1 MNTFAR
7 IESACTFR
15 DGLSFLIKSISF
27 IRQIELLNATTK
39 NQLFQFNGNLEDKL
53 DQDGKL
59 PSYYRRYVDDTF
71 TTMPDIASAEIFLD
85 TLNHCHPSAKFTV
98 EVERNASAFYVNIR
112 SIHPIPEIAFYGN
125 SCTKIFLS
133 HRSVNESIFLSRV
146 EGSMSRVRVPC
157 RGSRVTFF
165 FSKLFFFFEKVIIDS
180 INVIKT
186 NKKDFAGGE
195 GGGGGGIEKSSGT
208 SIKKM

>member
-1 MNTFAR
+1 MRRLFTLIFALF
-7 IESACTFR
+7 ILFLKL
-15 DGLSFLIKSISF
+15 LSM
-27 IRQIELLNATTK
+27 
-39 NQLFQFNGNLEDKL
+39 
-53 DQDGKL
+53 
-59 PSYYRRYVDDTF
+59 V
-71 TTMPDIASAEIFLD
+71 
-85 TLNHCHPSAKFTV
+85 TV
-98 EVERNASAFYVNIR
+98 VQ
-112 SIHPIPEIAFYGN
+112 
-125 SCTKIFLS
+125 KIFLS

-195 GGGGGGIEKSSGT
+195 GGEVE
-208 SIKKM
+208 